1 MTRIMSLIS
10 IAAAVAAAAGCT
22 HKAPTPVKPR
32 TVIIDVRT
40 QDEQQE
46 TGYIMGAMLIEHTAI
61 HTEIKNSVPDT
72 RTPIILYC
80 RSGRRAEMAKSTLNS
95 LGYKDVVNLGALE
108 NAAKELSIPVVKV
121 K

>member
-1 MTRIMSLIS
+1 MTRILSLIS

-22 HKAPTPVKPR
+22 HKAPSPVKPR

-61 HTEIKNSVPDT
+61 HTEIKNSVPDNV
-72 RTPIILYC
+72 
-80 RSGRRAEMAKSTLNS
+80 EKKST
-95 LGYKDVVNLGALE
+95 GMT
-108 NAAKELSIPVVKV
+108 ELFFTACFLQMS
-121 K
+121 